1 MDVHLRDLRYFLAVA
16 EELSFTRA
24 AARLHL
30 SQPALSKQIRQLE
43 RSLRVTLLDRDSRGV
58 TLRPAGA
65 ALLAEA
71 GRLLESWDQTLRAV
85 ADADSHDR
93 RVLRVGLQTGIGRDL
108 YPAAA
113 RLFTAGQPG
122 WRISLRMCPWTDPS
136 AGLIDRTSDAAFVW
150 LPAPAGIEH
159 RVIAREPRWVAL
171 PAGHRLAAREE
182 VDFAELLDEP
192 FVALPVQTGPLR
204 EFWLATAERD
214 GHPARIGAEA
224 ATPEETPRPEATP
237 RSMPGPTSPA
247 ARCAACPR
255 AASPSPG
262 GTGTGGRRCTPSS
275 RPAWTPPG
283 RERGRSAPRHQPR
296 RGTAGRPVDLVRV
309 HSEPGGG
316 APEPPAPEPP
326 PVSRHGPRQ
335 ARRVRPDSGMRRR
348 RPRRSGRTGSGPR
361 QRWPTR

>member
-204 EFWLATAERD
+204 EFWLATAERG

-224 ATPEETPRPEATP
+224 ATPEETFETVASGLGVHLLAAGNAAIYARPDITCRP
-237 RSMPGPTSPA
+237 VRGLSPCSLTIAWRHGDRRPQVHAFVAACLDA
-247 ARCAACPR
+247 ARPGARAQR
-255 AASPSPG
+255 AAAPASPG
-262 GTGTGGRRCTPSS
+262 NG
-275 RPAWTPPG
+275 RPAG
-283 RERGRSAPRHQPR
+283 
-296 RGTAGRPVDLVRV
+296 
-309 HSEPGGG
+309 
-316 APEPPAPEPP
+316 
-326 PVSRHGPRQ
+326 
-335 ARRVRPDSGMRRR
+335 
-348 RPRRSGRTGSGPR
+348 
-361 QRWPTR
+361 